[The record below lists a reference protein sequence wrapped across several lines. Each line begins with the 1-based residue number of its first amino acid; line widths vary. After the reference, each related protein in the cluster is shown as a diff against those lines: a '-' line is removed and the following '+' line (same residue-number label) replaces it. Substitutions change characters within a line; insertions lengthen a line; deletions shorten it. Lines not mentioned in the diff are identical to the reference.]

1 MDKKAIL
8 AMAILNLS
16 FANQNKNQI
25 VDDLNDF
32 SIEELLEF
40 RDKILE

>member
-16 FANQNKNQI
+16 FAQNKNQI

-40 RDKILE
+40 REKILE

>member
-8 AMAILNLS
+8 AMAIFNLS
-16 FANQNKNQI
+16 IANQNKNQI